1 MENRVPE
8 EGSEGDRL
16 EGCGYVSRDGEQH
29 MGLPF
34 FTYLLQCSDQGYY
47 VGHTDDLKKRLEQH
61 QSGEGS
67 PFTRSR
73 LPVNIVWHHQFP
85 TRDEAKAAEAQLKGW
100 NRAKKEALIA
110 GRWDMISRLA
120 GRGAE
125 ARALRDALLR
135 KAPQERGSLNSRE
148 AE

>member
-1 MENRVPE
+1 
-8 EGSEGDRL
+8 
-16 EGCGYVSRDGEQH
+16 

-34 FTYLLQCSDQGYY
+34 FTYLLQCSDESYY
-47 VGHTDDLKKRLEQH
+47 VGHTDDLEKRLEQH
-61 QSGEGS
+61 QRGEGS
-67 PFTRSR
+67 RFTRSR
-73 LPVNIVWHHQFP
+73 LPVKMVWYQQFR
-85 TRDEAKAAEAQLKGW
+85 TRYEAKAAEIHLKGW

-135 KAPQERGSLNSRE
+135 KAPQERGPLNSRE
-148 AE
+148 A